1 MLKNWGFSV
10 AERRIAAMGGVLSLT
25 YSKIKCFMQC
35 PKQYWYLYES
45 GLPRPEDVKTIG
57 GMVGTGVHR
66 ALARL
71 AFTNA
76 PEDGLAELR
85 AYLAMPEHEPVGPG
99 TAYHDDAFALYER
112 GVEAHRSIASEQAY
126 AEFDGAMLS
135 RQRGIRVWAKVDRA
149 DRMADGSWQIID
161 WKTGRF
167 ESGEE
172 TDAQLDIYHIVTRT
186 KWTLPHDADVTAIGW
201 NLRTGEKRT
210 RALNRTDAAA
220 TANYLGRVADRIRS
234 TEVFE
239 ALPGTAC
246 RFCRWREQCE
256 EAAASEAFAEEL
268 CDYDEAA
275 EEPEEE

>member
-1 MLKNWGFSV
+1 
-10 AERRIAAMGGVLSLT
+10 MGGVLSLT

-71 AFTNA
+71 AFTNE
-76 PEDGLAELR
+76 PEDGAAELR

-99 TAYHDDAFALYER
+99 TAYHEDAFALYEK
-112 GVEAHRSIASEQAY
+112 GIAAHQSILSEQAY
-126 AEFDGAMLS
+126 SEFDGEVLW
-135 RQRGIRVWAKVDRA
+135 RTGGIRVWAKVDRA
-149 DRMADGSWQIID
+149 DRMVDGNWQIID

-186 KWTLPHDADVTAIGW
+186 KWRLPREADVTAIGW
-201 NLRTGEKRT
+201 NLRTDEKRT
-210 RALNRTDAAA
+210 RSLVRADAAA
-220 TANYLGRVADRIRS
+220 TTNYLARVAERIRG
-234 TEVFE
+234 TEAFE

-246 RFCRWREQCE
+246 RFCRWRGQCE

-268 CDYDEAA
+268 FAYDEPEDEPQA
-275 EEPEEE
+275 E